1 MKILFF
7 GDIVGRIGRQ
17 AMQKIL
23 PELSQEFKP
32 DLVLANVE
40 NLAHGKGVTHDTLQE
55 MKEAGIDVFTSG
67 NHIFRKGGYEEIL
80 NGDEFAIIRPA
91 NYPPDTIGRGFIT
104 LEVKGVYVA
113 VINLMGRVFF
123 QEGLDDPLRKL
134 DEILAELAKTQKPK
148 IIIIDW
154 HAEATSEKMALGWY
168 SDGRTSAVL
177 GTHTHVPT
185 ADTRILPKGTGFVSD
200 VGMVGARDSILGV
213 AIDGPIAKMKTQ
225 LGQKFEIPET
235 GVVQVNG
242 VYLEISEK
250 TGQSQKIE
258 RVDREVNITENT

>member
-17 AMQKIL
+17 AIQKVL
-23 PELSQEFKP
+23 PELKQEFRP

-55 MKEAGIDVFTSG
+55 MKEAGVDVFTSG

-80 NGDEFAIIRPA
+80 NGDEFALIRPA
-91 NYPPDTIGRGFIT
+91 NYPPDTLGKGFIT
-104 LEVKGVYVA
+104 LEVKGVRVA
-113 VINLMGRVFF
+113 VINLMGRIFF
-123 QEGLDDPLRKL
+123 QEGLDDPFRKL
-134 DEILAELAKTQKPK
+134 DEILENLKSEISNLKL
-148 IIIIDW
+148 IIIDW

-168 SDGRTSAVL
+168 GDGRVSAVL
-177 GTHTHVPT
+177 GSHTHVPT

-200 VGMVGARDSILGV
+200 MGMVGARDSILGV
-213 AIDGPIAKMKTQ
+213 EIEGPIAKMKTQ

-235 GVVQVNG
+235 GMVQVNS
-242 VYLEISEK
+242 VYLEISEESGK
-250 TGQSQKIE
+250 TLKIE
-258 RVDREVNITENT
+258 RVDREIEIN

>member
-17 AMQKIL
+17 AIQKVL
-23 PELSQEFKP
+23 PELRQEFKP

-55 MKEAGIDVFTSG
+55 MKEAGVDVFTSG

-80 NGDEFAIIRPA
+80 NGDEFALIRPA
-91 NYPPDTIGRGFIT
+91 NYPPDTLGKGFIT
-104 LEVKGVYVA
+104 LEVKGVRVA
-113 VINLMGRVFF
+113 VINLMGRIFF
-123 QEGLDDPLRKL
+123 QEGLDDPFRKL
-134 DEILAELAKTQKPK
+134 DEILENLKSEISNLKL
-148 IIIIDW
+148 IIIDW

-168 SDGRTSAVL
+168 GDGRVSAVL
-177 GTHTHVPT
+177 GSHTHVPT

-200 VGMVGARDSILGV
+200 MGMVGARDSILGV
-213 AIDGPIAKMKTQ
+213 EIEGPIAKMKTQ

-235 GVVQVNG
+235 GVVQVNS
-242 VYLEISEK
+242 VYLEISEESGK
-250 TGQSQKIE
+250 TLTIE
-258 RVDREVNITENT
+258 RVDREIEIN